1 MLGIKLEFQSFFFFL
16 KNSYTTVKD
25 NHFKR
30 WNVLNALIALV

>member
-1 MLGIKLEFQSFFFFL
+1 MLGIKLEFFFFFFY
-16 KNSYTTVKD
+16 SYATVKD